1 MKSHIAFVLLLSSV
15 PVVKAV
21 VLDEKIMTLSH
32 NAAILSSLSYDADEQ
47 PDGSTH
53 GIVLEDAH
61 YYVSENSP
69 DKAIVANVD
78 GYCYFAFAG
87 SEADVSDWMQNFDP
101 RTEPVYDDD
110 GNSCDAREGFVRAYN
125 APFKEEAEGALR
137 GCAATCDNPE
147 ECVVL
152 TGHSQGGSIANLAAI
167 RFHDLSPYVITFG
180 QAGSVH
186 EPCPQINSEKYY
198 RYINSILDGDELEHD
213 PVPFAPMVGSS
224 FQGYMIIVSPM
235 SDAVASYGLDADV
248 DMTNFH
254 INVFPFQAH
263 RLDEGDYGYLQR
275 MDAIMSHN
283 HYPVPSDGW
292 KIGEPCSDEGECIS
306 GRCDNNVCENAMG
319 TCEPC
324 DEDSDCLSGKCR
336 QGQCTRMDLLV
347 DDGCNCLWD
356 SDCVSGRCEGY
367 LDWRCEPKK
376 ENGERCN
383 ENSDCLSGRCNW
395 WFRCSNGNMDEA
407 LPFVQSAY

>member
-1 MKSHIAFVLLLSSV
+1 
-15 PVVKAV
+15 
-21 VLDEKIMTLSH
+21 MTLSH

-324 DEDSDCLSGKCR
+324 DEDSDFFQENAVRASVLEWIFWLTMVVTVCGTVIAFQDVARDIWTGAVSLKRRTVSVAMKTQTVFQAVVIGGSGAVMVTWMKPFHLFSLH
-336 QGQCTRMDLLV
+336 TRTQ
-347 DDGCNCLWD
+347 
-356 SDCVSGRCEGY
+356 EG
-367 LDWRCEPKK
+367 
-376 ENGERCN
+376 N
-383 ENSDCLSGRCNW
+383 
-395 WFRCSNGNMDEA
+395 A
-407 LPFVQSAY
+407 LI